1 MLLEA
6 CSSLSATPNRT
17 RNGKG
22 AAMKAW
28 LVERITDA
36 GEMRLGECP
45 VPQPGPQ
52 DYLIKVEAAGV
63 NFLDTLMLR
72 GRYQRKPALPFVP
85 GVEVVGTVI
94 AAGAD
99 TPLAAGSRIC
109 ASIETGAFAEQA
121 LVPAGTAHPVP
132 DDVPGEAALVLLG
145 VNYPTGYYAL
155 HNRAN
160 LQSGETV
167 LVHAAAGG
175 VGSAAVQLA
184 KAAGCRVIATA
195 GTADKRALC
204 REQSAD
210 EVVDYTAPDWVDRV
224 RVVTDGAGAD
234 VIYDPVGGEIGVQSL
249 RCLAWRGR
257 YLVIGFAAGAIPD
270 LPANR
275 LLLKDASAMGVFWGE
290 VCKRD
295 PTAAEEVA
303 QAVLSLY
310 RAGRLSPLIGARFP
324 LQDAREALD
333 RLGRRETVGK
343 VLVCPT
349 S

>member
-1 MLLEA
+1 MQ
-6 CSSLSATPNRT
+6 
-17 RNGKG
+17 
-22 AAMKAW
+22 AW
-28 LVERITDA
+28 LVEKITEA
-36 GEMRLGECP
+36 GNMHLVERPAPE
-45 VPQPGPQ
+45 PGPQ
-52 DYLIKVEAAGV
+52 DYLVQVEAAGV

-94 AAGAD
+94 SAGAD
-99 TPLAAGSRIC
+99 ALLPAGTRIC

-121 LVPAGTAHPVP
+121 LVPGDAAHPVP
-132 DDVPGEAALVLLG
+132 NDVPGEAALVLLG

-155 HNRAN
+155 HNRAAM
-160 LQSGETV
+160 QTGETV
-167 LVHAAAGG
+167 LVHAGAGG

-195 GTADKRALC
+195 GTAEKLEIC
-204 REQSAD
+204 RGLGAD
-210 EVVDYTAPDWVDRV
+210 EVIDYTTPDWVDRL
-224 RVVTDGAGAD
+224 RAVTGGAGAD
-234 VIYDPVGGEIGVQSL
+234 VIYDPVGGEIGVQSM

-257 YLVIGFAAGAIPD
+257 YLVVGFAAGTIPE

-290 VCKRD
+290 VSKRD
-295 PTAAEEVA
+295 PVAARQVTD
-303 QAVLSLY
+303 AVLELY
-310 RAGRLSPLIGARFP
+310 RANLLSPLIGARFP

-343 VLVCPT
+343 ILICPVV
-349 S
+349 